1 MLAGGRRQAGMTLV
15 EILVALSVSSL
26 ILVAAVSVYRTMTGS
41 LRRQQSHRLEPA
53 HAVLEQLRQDLSQ
66 CAQVPSSNV
75 PAFMLESVL
84 IESNAPQ
91 QSVVAFSRG
100 HLPSPESD
108 FSSLEIMRIRYTLI
122 PAGAGP
128 AGQLVRESQNVWG
141 SNALAPAVSNT
152 LLEHVTAFEV
162 TVLSESGWTN
172 NWASS
177 SRTLLP
183 RAARV
188 RMDWEAGVQRDTAQ
202 LEVFIPAGNLVPGG
216 KPVP

>member
-41 LRRQQSHRLEPA
+41 LHRQQSRRLEPA
-53 HAVLEQLRQDLSQ
+53 YAVLEQLRQDLSQ
-66 CAQVPSSNV
+66 CAQVPSSNI
-75 PAFMLESVL
+75 PAFILKSVF

-91 QSVVAFSRG
+91 QSVLAFSRG

-108 FSSLEIMRIRYTLI
+108 FSGMEVMRLRYSLISS
-122 PAGAGP
+122 GAGP
-128 AGQLVRESQNVWG
+128 AGALVRESQSLWG

-162 TVLSESGWTN
+162 SVLSESGWTN
-172 NWASS
+172 NWESS

-183 RAARV
+183 RAARL
-188 RMDWEAGVQRDTAQ
+188 RMDWETGAQ
-202 LEVFIPAGNLVPGG
+202 LDSTRLEVFIPAGNVVPGS